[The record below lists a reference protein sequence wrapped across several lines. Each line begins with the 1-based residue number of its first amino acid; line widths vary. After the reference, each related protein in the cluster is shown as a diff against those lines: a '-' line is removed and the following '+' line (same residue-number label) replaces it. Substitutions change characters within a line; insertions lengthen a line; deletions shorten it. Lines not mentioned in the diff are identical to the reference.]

1 MEAGQTI
8 AGKYRL
14 NRIIGA
20 GGMASVWSATNI
32 FTEREFAIKFM
43 LPQLARTPEAAR
55 RFLLEAKVSARINH
69 PNIIEVIDVGQAED
83 GSLFLVMELLTG
95 QSLDVAIRRQSPPM
109 LIRDFVVILHECA
122 RALAAAHKS
131 GVVHRDL
138 KPTNIFVHRDR
149 EGNGVAKVLDFGVSK
164 ILEEEKNTALTVAGT
179 VLGSPLYMSPE
190 QARGESNLDGRT
202 DVFAFGAILFEALCG
217 YRAYEAKNFN
227 ALIVK
232 IATSKP
238 KSIDECAP
246 HVPESL
252 RAIVR
257 GCLEVDLKKRLQTFE
272 EITSRVRRTLPELD
286 ASGQRL
292 PTPLIATSVVDPD
305 ATNALPVLRASDRP
319 PPAAHYTPGHSFAPP
334 PVPSFSGGG
343 SGSMPPGPPL
353 SMSGSIPPGSIP
365 PYPASGAT
373 GPSWHTPN
381 TSYASITVS
390 APRPR
395 STAWIAVGAVA
406 LGVVALGAGVSLG
419 WKGRGAGNASSSGS
433 GSGTAAL
440 AKTSDSSKN
449 ASGSAN
455 GNAPPAVN
463 ALPTPTTP
471 TTPNANEPPSISV
484 DSLPGTSGGPAA
496 TTNKAL
502 GPVPRGS
509 GRLLVTATPGWCN
522 LAIDG
527 KDRGPTPIA
536 GIDLPSGAHQ
546 LRCDAPGG
554 KVKTAAVTIQ
564 DGATS
569 RIKLA
574 LDD

>member
-1 MEAGQTI
+1 MESGKVV

-14 NRIIGA
+14 NQLLGS
-20 GGMASVWSATNI
+20 GGMAEVWSATNT
-32 FTEREFAIKFM
+32 FTERQLAIKFM
-43 LPQLARTPEAAR
+43 NAEVTGGKSPEAAA
-55 RFLLEAKVSARINH
+55 RFLKEAKVSARINH
-69 PNIIEVIDVGQAED
+69 ANIIEIHDVGQTD
-83 GSLFLVMELLTG
+83 QGQLFLVMELLTG
-95 QSLDVAIRRQSPPM
+95 FPLEVALRRQNPPM
-109 LIRDFVVILHECA
+109 TVYEFMIVMVEVGD
-122 RALAAAHKS
+122 ALAAAHKS
-131 GVVHRDL
+131 GIVHRDL
-138 KPTNIFVHRDR
+138 KPTNIFIHKPQT
-149 EGNGVAKVLDFGVSK
+149 GTPMPKLLDFGVSK
-164 ILEEEKNTALTVAGT
+164 FLEDDQNHALTIAGT

-257 GCLEVDLKKRLQTFE
+257 GCLEIDLKRRLQTFE
-272 EITSRVRRTLPELD
+272 EITSRVRSTLSELE

-319 PPAAHYTPGHSFAPP
+319 PPAAYYTPGHGFAPP

-343 SGSMPPGPPL
+343 SGSIPPGPPL
-353 SMSGSIPPGSIP
+353 SMSGSVPPGSIP

-395 STAWIAVGAVA
+395 NTAWIAMGAVA
-406 LGVVALGAGVSLG
+406 LGVVALGAGVGLG
-419 WKGRGAGNASSSGS
+419 WKGRGFGHASSSSGS
-433 GSGTAAL
+433 GTGAL
-440 AKTSDSSKN
+440 AKTADASKN
-449 ASGSAN
+449 PSAN

-463 ALPTPTTP
+463 ALPTP

-496 TTNKAL
+496 MTNKAL

-522 LAIDG
+522 LTIDG
-527 KDRGPTPIA
+527 KERGPTPIA

-546 LRCDAPGG
+546 LRCDAPSG
-554 KVKTAAVTIQ
+554 KVKTASVTIQ

-569 RIKLA
+569 RIRLT
-574 LDD
+574 LDE